1 MNITSKIA
9 KRYIYPNGKINF
21 ISIIT
26 LISFI
31 GITIGVA
38 AVIIVMSI
46 FKGFQELHKEQIV
59 NLDPHIRV
67 QPNTGKWFAENINT
81 LELVKILEKEKYI
94 NEVAV
99 NSTSKIVLFANGII
113 QPAIL
118 NSYLDTNIQIF
129 NHLKSKK
136 VIGNFTIRN
145 HSTIQSDKDIPRVI
159 FGVNL
164 ASKLNIRIGDT
175 ITIMTSEMIEKAILY
190 LNTNTGIKTL
200 VTGLYHTNIENYDNM
215 TIITDDKLIR
225 ELYDGNYKPNSID
238 IRFKESKMID
248 DIDSYKEEIY
258 TILSKSKI
266 LVTQNEEAADS
277 KEINNLIKVLSWYD
291 LNIDIFRIMKFER
304 FASFTIVGLIILI
317 ASFNIFASLG
327 MSVVEKQRDISIL
340 KVLGADQKMISNIF
354 IKSGLAIG
362 ISSSLLGSI
371 IGVGFCLL
379 NIKYKI
385 LAINGTAF
393 IIDHIPMKIMYDE
406 VIFVICL
413 SIFFSYIAA
422 LIPSKRANEINI
434 ISKLKN
440 E

>member
-1 MNITSKIA
+1 MNITTSIA
-9 KRYIYPNGKINF
+9 KRYIYPKGKINF

-31 GITIGVA
+31 GITIGVG

-46 FKGFQELHKEQIV
+46 FKGFQELHKEQVV
-59 NLDPHIRV
+59 NLDPHIRI
-67 QPNTGKWFAENINT
+67 QPNTGKWFADNINT
-81 LELVKILEKEKYI
+81 LEIVKSLQNQKYI
-94 NEVAV
+94 NEVAI

-118 NSYLDTNIQIF
+118 NSYLDTNIQII

-136 VIGNFTIRN
+136 IIGNFIIRN
-145 HSTIQSDKDIPRVI
+145 QSEQDIPRVI
-159 FGVNL
+159 MGVNL
-164 ASKLNIRIGDT
+164 ASKLNLRIGDT
-175 ITIMTSEMIEKAILY
+175 ISIMNSEMIEKAIVY
-190 LNTNTGIKTL
+190 LNSNTGIKSI
-200 VTGLYHTNIENYDNM
+200 VTGLYHTNIENYDNL
-215 TIITDDKLIR
+215 TVITDDKLIR

-238 IRFKESKMID
+238 IRFKESQMID
-248 DIDSYKEEIY
+248 DIDNYKEQIN
-258 TILSKSKI
+258 TLLSKSNILINHNRQQINTKQINKI
-266 LVTQNEEAADS
+266 
-277 KEINNLIKVLSWYD
+277 IKVQSWYD

-327 MSVVEKQRDISIL
+327 MTVVEKQRDISIL
-340 KVLGADQKMISNIF
+340 KVLGADDKMISNIF
-354 IKSGLAIG
+354 IKSGLVIG
-362 ISSSLLGSI
+362 ISSSLLGSV

-379 NIKYKI
+379 NIEYKI

-406 VIFVICL
+406 VVFVILL

>member
-145 HSTIQSDKDIPRVI
+145 HSTFQSDKDIPRVI

-266 LVTQNEEAADS
+266 LITQNEEAADS